1 MPPEPRDLVPE
12 LAVEVELLGLRAL
25 GLARR
30 LRRIRHDAI
39 VAQCNEPGRRAEM
52 NGERGGTKLRAVYM
66 SLTTVR
72 NGGPNV
78 ADTAKI
84 AAESMLAW
92 LREFDGYRGLVV
104 TAEPQ
109 TETALIFTLW
119 ETREHAER
127 SARGRAQV
135 RESMVSAAGADLESV
150 ELFEVV
156 LADRVSEP
164 EEDA

>member
-1 MPPEPRDLVPE
+1 
-12 LAVEVELLGLRAL
+12 
-25 GLARR
+25 
-30 LRRIRHDAI
+30 
-39 VAQCNEPGRRAEM
+39 
-52 NGERGGTKLRAVYM
+52 VYL

-78 ADTAKI
+78 ADTARI

-104 TAEPQ
+104 TADPG
-109 TETALIFTLW
+109 TGTAIIFTLW

-127 SARGRAQV
+127 SAKGRAQV
-135 RESMVSAAGADLESV
+135 RESMVNAAGADLESV

-164 EEDA
+164 EESA